1 MENLHAM
8 SLSTSIETNLHECV
22 VLVEIRLV
30 QNVGFK
36 VVVDQRLPSS
46 RQTEDIEAIDTGK
59 VLHLCLSHV
68 CARAA
73 ILLFEFIGSEVALV
87 RLVSSNGPNG
97 NWRTCIAYGSVDS
110 DLTTC
115 DVDTSKPDGAG
126 LSCESGDEERA
137 DSHVDGSQR
146 GAVLSTCLQMLR
158 RGSRSEQQQ
167 RGDDD

>member
-1 MENLHAM
+1 M
-8 SLSTSIETNLHECV
+8 SLSTSIKTNLHERV
-22 VLVEIRLV
+22 ILVEVCLV
-30 QNVGFK
+30 QNVGLE
-36 VVVDQRLPSS
+36 VVVDQRLPSR
-46 RQTEDIEAIDTGK
+46 RQAEDIEAIDTGK

-115 DVDTSKPDGAG
+115 DVDTSEPDGVG
-126 LSCESGDEERA
+126 LSRESGYEERA
-137 DSHVDGSQR
+137 DGHVDH
-146 GAVLSTCLQMLR
+146 
-158 RGSRSEQQQ
+158 
-167 RGDDD
+167 